1 MKKKG
6 VFVPRYRFNIQ
17 NYPAPVANC
26 LTDQDM
32 LKGFYLGYYMMAGEY
47 VGKKTVLLMAS
58 LLKKGEMQFL
68 LADKKSREVYF
79 LPVNIEDQE
88 NELSLKRYFHQ
99 SGFGGQ
105 LVFYTSALELTGKE
119 YNDTSSVGYR
129 LSRQV
134 NEEDNAVLLLYKEK

>member
-1 MKKKG
+1 M
-6 VFVPRYRFNIQ
+6 FVPRYRFNIQ
-17 NYPAPVANC
+17 NYQTPVVTQ

-79 LPVNIEDQE
+79 LPVNIE
-88 NELSLKRYFHQ
+88 
-99 SGFGGQ
+99 SG
-105 LVFYTSALELTGKE
+105 E
-119 YNDTSSVGYR
+119 
-129 LSRQV
+129 
-134 NEEDNAVLLLYKEK
+134 